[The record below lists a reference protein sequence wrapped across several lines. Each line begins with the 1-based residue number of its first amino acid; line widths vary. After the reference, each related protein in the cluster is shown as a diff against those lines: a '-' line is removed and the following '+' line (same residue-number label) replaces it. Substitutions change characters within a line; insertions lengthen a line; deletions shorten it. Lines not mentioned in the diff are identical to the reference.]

1 METDETQDTV
11 GKYRTP
17 LEYYNSQEYRTWYD
31 NYCKSVTVQYRKTP
45 VAYDP
50 TSEEAKNVNPALRT
64 EEYEIANAWPPCL
77 RIMVT
82 ETSVKGLQPGTLF
95 LVTYLGGTIGR
106 EGEHAVLIPDIN
118 ISKHHAKIEFT
129 GTESHKDDPSKGYTL
144 VDLGSRNGTYVD
156 NVRLSSA
163 LQESEPHLLKHG
175 TELRIGSTKL
185 SVHIHNG
192 RDTCDQCEP
201 GVGSLV
207 EGEKT
212 QVAHM
217 EESIPNEN
225 KGFRM
230 LSKMGWKAGQTL
242 GKDEANSAALIE
254 PIIPQQY
261 AKNAGLGS
269 SMPGPVPTSSNPKEE
284 RKKSVWEKTRA
295 RYKVLGDEPPPP
307 ASSSPEF
314 ED

>member
-1 METDETQDTV
+1 
-11 GKYRTP
+11 
-17 LEYYNSQEYRTWYD
+17 
-31 NYCKSVTVQYRKTP
+31 
-45 VAYDP
+45 
-50 TSEEAKNVNPALRT
+50 
-64 EEYEIANAWPPCL
+64 
-77 RIMVT
+77 
-82 ETSVKGLQPGTLF
+82 
-95 LVTYLGGTIGR
+95 
-106 EGEHAVLIPDIN
+106 
-118 ISKHHAKIEFT
+118 
-129 GTESHKDDPSKGYTL
+129 
-144 VDLGSRNGTYVD
+144 
-156 NVRLSSA
+156 
-163 LQESEPHLLKHG
+163 
-175 TELRIGSTKL
+175 
-185 SVHIHNG
+185 
-192 RDTCDQCEP
+192 
-201 GVGSLV
+201 
-207 EGEKT
+207 
-212 QVAHM
+212 M